1 LILEKTSLNRG
12 KTQMANIKITEV
24 TPSGSDLFADSES
37 YLTELSETELNNTKG
52 GFWWTVIFLATVVR

>member
-1 LILEKTSLNRG
+1 
-12 KTQMANIKITEV
+12 MANIKITEV

>member
-1 LILEKTSLNRG
+1 MNRG

-52 GFWWTVIFLATVVR
+52 GFWWTVFLLATVVR

>member
-1 LILEKTSLNRG
+1 
-12 KTQMANIKITEV
+12 MANIKITEV

-52 GFWWTVIFLATVVR
+52 GFWWMVIFLATVVR